1 MGRLRIASALA
12 ALGALLALSS
22 CAPVPTDNLRL
33 CAGGLISSPAVVDF
47 NSALTAA
54 RLTPACQLLTAELLQ
69 LALQQALAAK
79 GR

>member
-1 MGRLRIASALA
+1 MIRQIALLAGLVLALA
-12 ALGALLALSS
+12 ASA

-33 CAGGLISSPAVVDF
+33 CAGGLIASPAVVDF
-47 NSALTAA
+47 NSALVAA